1 MQLNQTYP
9 LAEMLNALTAAS
21 DNTCEIAEQ
30 LRAEG
35 RHRQVFTVFEAENM
49 LSTSPHARVTLTRR
63 ESKNRWTGY
72 METSAYADGPK
83 TPVAVN
89 RSKYT
94 LVANDDFTKFE
105 IIM

>member
-1 MQLNQTYP
+1 MQLNRTYP
-9 LAEMLNALTAAS
+9 LNEMLNALTAAS

-30 LRAEG
+30 LKAEG
-35 RHRQVFTVFEAENM
+35 CCMQVFTIFEAENM
-49 LSTSPHARVTLTRR
+49 LSMSPHARVTLTRR

-89 RSKYT
+89 RSEYT
-94 LVANDDFTKFE
+94 LVVNDDFTKFE